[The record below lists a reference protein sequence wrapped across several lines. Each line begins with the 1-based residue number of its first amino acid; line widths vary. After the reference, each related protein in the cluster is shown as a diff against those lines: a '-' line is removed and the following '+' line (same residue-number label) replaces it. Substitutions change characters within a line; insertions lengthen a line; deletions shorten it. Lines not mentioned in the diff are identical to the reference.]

1 MNKALKVVLPILAI
15 IGALVV
21 SALLFLSRPK
31 IERQPV
37 EIKQPLVSVTPV
49 HSQALSIPVS
59 TRGTVT
65 PGTEIQLTSE
75 VSGQVLSVS
84 NHFANGGFFKK
95 GETLVKVDA
104 IEYQV
109 NISRAKANVAKAK
122 QAELQARAEY
132 KARSRVK
139 GVKRDDYASGKAQW
153 DQAKS
158 SLQAAQAE
166 LESSRLQKKRT
177 IIKAPFDGRVRF
189 KSVDVGQYI
198 RPGVQ
203 LGTIYAVD
211 VAEVRLP
218 LSDRQLGLV
227 DVPLR
232 YREAAEMEGTPVVL
246 RGQYGGK
253 SYEWM
258 GRVVRAEGGLDEKNR
273 LLYVVA
279 QVEDPYARDVNQ
291 PDRPPLSAG
300 TFVEAQIAGRYHQGV
315 FTVPRRALRNGD
327 QLWLVDAD
335 KRLFRRQVDVI
346 YKGRDQI
353 YVNGGLN
360 NGEQVVLSQLD
371 IAVEGMQVRTKLA
384 APLQQ
389 DDTPTRT
396 NDLMGGAVK
405 LREQNL
411 SQSQPEQSVTSTS
424 KAVGF
429 TTDQLTADQMRA
441 MAQKAK
447 AAMDQLDDTTKQKLT
462 DGVKNIVETVNA
474 ISEIQHAEVQKETGL
489 GDVEQ
494 QDSSGGTT
502 QQEPA
507 GEMSP
512 LAALIAQDEAEA
524 AKEEKT
530 IAQSEVAPITIVEPG
545 STEVEVVE
553 TPSTQPAVVSTN
565 IGSINQAVAPQPL
578 AEAAQ

>member
-1 MNKALKVVLPILAI
+1 MNKAFKVFLPILVI
-15 IGALVV
+15 VGALVV

-31 IERQPV
+31 VERHPV
-37 EIKQPLVSVTPV
+37 EIKQPLVSVAPV
-49 HSQALSIPVS
+49 YSQALSIPVS

-65 PGTEIQLTSE
+65 PGTEISLTSE

-95 GETLVKVDA
+95 GEMLIKVDD

-109 NISRAKANVAKAK
+109 NISRAKANVSKAK
-122 QAELQARAEY
+122 QAELQAKAEF
-132 KARSRVK
+132 KARSRVR

-158 SLQAAQAE
+158 SLQAARAE
-166 LESSRLQKKRT
+166 LESAQLQKKRT
-177 IIKAPFDGRVRF
+177 IIKAPFDGRVRA

-198 RPGVQ
+198 RPGAQ

-211 VAEVRLP
+211 IAEVRLP

-232 YREAAEMEGTPVVL
+232 YREATESEGTPVVL
-246 RGQYGGK
+246 KGQYGGK
-253 SYEWM
+253 TYEWM

-279 QVEDPYARDVNQ
+279 QIEDPYARDVNQ

-315 FTVPRRALRNGD
+315 FTIPRRALRNGN

-335 KRLFRRQVDVI
+335 KRLFRRQVDVM
-346 YKGRDQI
+346 YKGKNEI

-360 NGEQVVLSQLD
+360 DGEQIVLSQLD

-384 APLQQ
+384 APLEQG
-389 DDTPTRT
+389 DAPSRT
-396 NDLMGGAVK
+396 NDLMGRAVNV
-405 LREQNL
+405 REQL
-411 SQSQPEQSVTSTS
+411 LQGQSTKPKPKS
-424 KAVGF
+424 F
-429 TTDQLTADQMRA
+429 TTDQISNEQMRA
-441 MAQKAK
+441 IAQQAK
-447 AAMDQLDDTTKQKLT
+447 AAMDQLDGPTKRKLT
-462 DGVKNIVETVNA
+462 DNVKSIVESVNA
-474 ISEIQHAEVQKETGL
+474 SVEAINEVQQEVQHVDKKA
-489 GDVEQ
+489 
-494 QDSSGGTT
+494 QD
-502 QQEPA
+502 
-507 GEMSP
+507 EMSP
-512 LAALIAQDEAEA
+512 LAALIAEDEAAAQA
-524 AKEEKT
+524 AKEIKT
-530 IAQSEVAPITIVEPG
+530 KTTKGNTA
-545 STEVEVVE
+545 TED
-553 TPSTQPAVVSTN
+553 
-565 IGSINQAVAPQPL
+565 SINQPDIVQIQEVASTTAVITRAVAPRPL

>member
-1 MNKALKVVLPILAI
+1 MNKALKVVLPILVI

-31 IERQPV
+31 VERHPV

-49 HSQALSIPVS
+49 YSKALSIPVS

-65 PGTEIQLTSE
+65 PGTEILLTSE

-95 GETLVKVDA
+95 GETLIKVDD

-109 NISRAKANVAKAK
+109 NISRAKANVSKAK
-122 QAELQARAEY
+122 QAELQAKAEF

-158 SLQAAQAE
+158 SLQAARAE
-166 LESSRLQKKRT
+166 LESAQLQKKRT
-177 IIKAPFDGRVRF
+177 IVKAPFDGRVRA

-198 RPGVQ
+198 RPGAQ

-232 YREAAEMEGTPVVL
+232 YREAAETEGTPVVL
-246 RGQYGGK
+246 KGQYGGK

-258 GRVVRAEGGLDEKNR
+258 GRIVRAEGGLDEKNR

-279 QVEDPYARDVNQ
+279 QIEDPYARDVNQ

-315 FTVPRRALRNGD
+315 FTVPRRALRNGN

-335 KRLFRRQVDVI
+335 KRLFRRQVDVM
-346 YKGRDQI
+346 YKGKNEI

-384 APLQQ
+384 APLEQ
-389 DDTPTRT
+389 DDAPART
-396 NDLMGGAVK
+396 DDLMSGAVK
-405 LREQNL
+405 VREQLLQEQRL
-411 SQSQPEQSVTSTS
+411 STVSTPPATRNSKSTS
-424 KAVGF
+424 QGF
-429 TTDQLTADQMRA
+429 TTDQISNEQMRA
-441 MAQKAK
+441 IAQQAK
-447 AAMDQLDDTTKQKLT
+447 AAMDQMDDSTKRKLE
-462 DGVKNIVETVNA
+462 DNVKNIVESVNA
-474 ISEIQHAEVQKETGL
+474 SVTAINDVQRKEKEVETKPLKEVAEQETST
-489 GDVEQ
+489 D
-494 QDSSGGTT
+494 
-502 QQEPA
+502 
-507 GEMSP
+507 EMSP
-512 LAALIAQDEAEA
+512 LAALIAEDEAA
-524 AKEEKT
+524 AQTAKAKEVIDVDKT
-530 IAQSEVAPITIVEPG
+530 AGQPDIVQPVAT
-545 STEVEVVE
+545 TQQVEVVQE
-553 TPSTQPAVVSTN
+553 VASTTD
-565 IGSINQAVAPQPL
+565 ITQAVAPRPL

>member
-1 MNKALKVVLPILAI
+1 MNKALKVVLPIAAI

-21 SALLFLSRPK
+21 SALLFMSRPK
-31 IERQPV
+31 VELKPV

-49 HSQALSIPVS
+49 QSQALSIPVV

-75 VSGQVLSVS
+75 VSGQVRTVS

-95 GETLVKVDA
+95 GEVLVKVDP
-104 IEYQV
+104 IEYEV

-122 QAELQARAEY
+122 QAELQAHAEF
-132 KARSRVK
+132 KARSRVR
-139 GVKRDDYASGKAQW
+139 GVKRDAYASGKAQW

-158 SLQAAQAE
+158 SLQAAKAE
-166 LESSRLQKKRT
+166 LESAQLQKKRT
-177 IIKAPFDGRVRF
+177 IIKAPFDGRVRY

-232 YREAAEMEGTPVVL
+232 YQEAAEMEGTPVIL
-246 RGQYGGK
+246 KGQYGGK
-253 SYEWM
+253 TYEWM

-279 QVEDPYARDVNQ
+279 QIEDPYARDVNQ

-300 TFVEAQIAGRYHQGV
+300 TFVEAKIAGRYHESV
-315 FTVPRRALRNGD
+315 FTIPRRALRNGN

-335 KRLFRRQVDVI
+335 KRLFRREVDVL
-346 YKGRDQI
+346 YKGKDQI
-353 YVNGGLN
+353 YVQGGLT

-371 IAVEGMQVRTKLA
+371 IAVEGMQVRTKLD
-384 APLQQ
+384 APRDQ
-389 DDTPTRT
+389 DDTPSRV
-396 NDLMGGAVK
+396 NDLMSGAAE
-405 LREQNL
+405 LRER
-411 SQSQPEQSVTSTS
+411 

-429 TTDQLTADQMRA
+429 TTDQITPQQMKA
-441 MAQKAK
+441 MALKAK
-447 AAMDQLDDTTKQKLT
+447 AALESLDEPAREKLV
-462 DGVKNIVETVNA
+462 DNVKNIVDSVKQVATEIPSPKVEESIEIA
-474 ISEIQHAEVQKETGL
+474 VESEEGE
-489 GDVEQ
+489 E
-494 QDSSGGTT
+494 
-502 QQEPA
+502 
-507 GEMSP
+507 EMSP
-512 LAALIAQDEAEA
+512 LAALIAQDEADAQLEA
-524 AKEEKT
+524 DAQIKLETQSISNEPPQGKT
-530 IAQSEVAPITIVEPG
+530 TPDVVASVSSGGVTKAIAPAPLV
-545 STEVEVVE
+545 
-553 TPSTQPAVVSTN
+553 
-565 IGSINQAVAPQPL
+565 
-578 AEAAQ
+578 EAAQ

>member
-1 MNKALKVVLPILAI
+1 MNKALKVVLPILVI

-31 IERQPV
+31 VERHPV

-49 HSQALSIPVS
+49 YSKALSIPVS

-65 PGTEIQLTSE
+65 PGTEIRLTSE

-95 GETLVKVDA
+95 GETLIKVDD

-109 NISRAKANVAKAK
+109 NISRAKANVSKAK
-122 QAELQARAEY
+122 QAELQAKAEF

-139 GVKRDDYASGKAQW
+139 GVKRDAYASGKAQW

-158 SLQAAQAE
+158 SLQAARAE
-166 LESSRLQKKRT
+166 LESAQLQKKRT
-177 IIKAPFDGRVRF
+177 IIKAPFDGRVRA

-198 RPGVQ
+198 RPGAQ

-232 YREAAEMEGTPVVL
+232 YREATEAEGTPVVL
-246 RGQYGGK
+246 KGQYGGK

-279 QVEDPYARDVNQ
+279 QIEDPYARDVNQ

-315 FTVPRRALRNGD
+315 FTVPRRALRNGN

-335 KRLFRRQVDVI
+335 KRLFRRQVDVM
-346 YKGRDQI
+346 YKGKNEI

-384 APLQQ
+384 APLEQG
-389 DDTPTRT
+389 DAPART
-396 NDLMGGAVK
+396 NDLMSGAVK
-405 LREQNL
+405 VREQL
-411 SQSQPEQSVTSTS
+411 LQEQRAS
-424 KAVGF
+424 AVSADTQKPKPKSF
-429 TTDQLTADQMRA
+429 TTDQISNEKMRA
-441 MAQKAK
+441 IAQQAK
-447 AAMDQLDDTTKQKLT
+447 AAMDQMDETTKRKLV
-462 DGVKNIVETVNA
+462 DNVKNIVESVNSSVEA
-474 ISEIQHAEVQKETGL
+474 INEIRQDEVAEEVTP
-489 GDVEQ
+489 VVAEQ
-494 QDSSGGTT
+494 APVTDD
-502 QQEPA
+502 
-507 GEMSP
+507 MSP
-512 LAALIAQDEAEA
+512 LAALIAEDEAAANNVSSNVSNTVSNAAPSVAPVEQVEA
-524 AKEEKT
+524 A
-530 IAQSEVAPITIVEPG
+530 QEVASTIG
-545 STEVEVVE
+545 
-553 TPSTQPAVVSTN
+553 VS
-565 IGSINQAVAPQPL
+565 QAVAPRPL

>member
-1 MNKALKVVLPILAI
+1 MNKALKVVLPILVI

-31 IERQPV
+31 VERHPV
-37 EIKQPLVSVTPV
+37 EIKQPLVSVIPV
-49 HSQALSIPVS
+49 YSKALSIPVS
-59 TRGTVT
+59 TRGTIT
-65 PGTEIQLTSE
+65 PGTEISLTSE

-95 GETLVKVDA
+95 GETLIKVDD

-109 NISRAKANVAKAK
+109 NISRAKANVSKAK
-122 QAELQARAEY
+122 QAELQAKAEF

-139 GVKRDDYASGKAQW
+139 GVKRDAYASGKAQW

-158 SLQAAQAE
+158 SLQAARAE
-166 LESSRLQKKRT
+166 LESAQLQKKRT
-177 IIKAPFDGRVRF
+177 IIKAPFDGRVRV

-198 RPGVQ
+198 RPGAQ

-232 YREAAEMEGTPVVL
+232 YREATESEGTPVVL
-246 RGQYGGK
+246 KGQYGGK

-279 QVEDPYARDVNQ
+279 QIEDPYARDVNQ

-315 FTVPRRALRNGD
+315 FTVPRRALRNGN

-335 KRLFRRQVDVI
+335 KRLFRRQVDVM
-346 YKGRDQI
+346 YKGKNEV
-353 YVNGGLN
+353 YVSGGLN
-360 NGEQVVLSQLD
+360 NGEQIVLSQLD

-384 APLQQ
+384 APLEEG
-389 DDTPTRT
+389 DAPAKT
-396 NDLMGGAVK
+396 NDLMSGAVK
-405 LREQNL
+405 VREQL
-411 SQSQPEQSVTSTS
+411 LQEQRVPAVSASTQKPKPKS
-424 KAVGF
+424 F
-429 TTDQLTADQMRA
+429 TTDQISNEKMRA
-441 MAQKAK
+441 IAQQAK
-447 AAMDQLDDTTKQKLT
+447 AAMDQMDETTKRKLV
-462 DGVKNIVETVNA
+462 DNVKNIVESVNSSVEA
-474 ISEIQHAEVQKETGL
+474 INEVQQEE
-489 GDVEQ
+489 VNEEASPVVAEQ
-494 QDSSGGTT
+494 MPVTD
-502 QQEPA
+502 
-507 GEMSP
+507 EMSP
-512 LAALIAQDEAEA
+512 LAALIAEDEAA
-524 AKEEKT
+524 AKTVPNAAPSVAPVEKVEVT
-530 IAQSEVAPITIVEPG
+530 QEVA
-545 STEVEVVE
+545 ST
-553 TPSTQPAVVSTN
+553 TGVS
-565 IGSINQAVAPQPL
+565 QAVAPRPL